1 MSFHSSKSEALLW
14 FLVSQIF
21 AWSPTK
27 IFLIFVFFSNPP
39 QCFVYSN
46 KRPGCWWPLTLAKL
60 NYSWT
65 DKRQTEAA
73 PGGGTRTSVCP
84 VSATTPVT
92 DTRQY
97 ILSTNYHNTNKARGQ
112 SILSAIPIKL
122 LLSENSE
129 MSLYLQSPYWIPWWE
144 DVLNV
149 FVARTANVEIDCK
162 IKFKLSL
169 LQTKI

>member
-1 MSFHSSKSEALLW
+1 MSFHSIKSEAFLW
-14 FLVSQIF
+14 FLVSQMF
-21 AWSPTK
+21 CLVSCK
-27 IFLIFVFFSNPP
+27 NIFVFFSNNPS

-97 ILSTNYHNTNKARGQ
+97 ILSTNYHNKNKVRGH

-122 LLSENSE
+122 LLSANSE
-129 MSLYLQSPYWIPWWE
+129 MSLYLQSAA
-144 DVLNV
+144 L
-149 FVARTANVEIDCK
+149 
-162 IKFKLSL
+162 
-169 LQTKI
+169 